1 MRSAGHLVVLVADG
15 DPGVVGDDP
24 LVQGEDGLVT
34 SLQPAHLQHNTGLL
48 PGLRGD
54 AVGFLNF
61 DTDCSDCDEI
71 E

>member
-34 SLQPAHLQHNTGLL
+34 RLQPANLQHNTLRLGLSEA
-48 PGLRGD
+48 
-54 AVGFLNF
+54 AVG
-61 DTDCSDCDEI
+61 CCVV
-71 E
+71 